1 MPKGEAKDEAKDEA
15 RGDIL
20 VNDADEAYSIILDAI
35 VTQKLAPSQK
45 VSENIISDSFG
56 ISRTIAR
63 NLIERL
69 LAKHFLV
76 SVSPR
81 VTQVT
86 PLTLM
91 EIKQNFALRKM
102 ILPNVISLAAPSA
115 DYDSLHALNDKIQ
128 AMLPI
133 KDDQSALAV
142 LKANRQLN
150 LELCSFVGYP
160 MMYDWVKQLEDMTMR
175 IYWLYIKIQKSFPY
189 SSDYQRASFE
199 IMKNGGSEKTQQA
212 IHDMLTQ
219 TEDRILNAIFGHEQ
233 FYTQDLKV

>member
-1 MPKGEAKDEAKDEA
+1 MPSDNV
-15 RGDIL
+15 IT
-20 VNDADEAYSIILDAI
+20 NDADEAYSIILDAI

-45 VSENIISDSFG
+45 VSENILSDRFG

-63 NLIERL
+63 SLIERL
-69 LAKHFLV
+69 IAKHFLV
-76 SVSPR
+76 SISPR

-86 PLTLM
+86 PLTLI

-102 ILPNVISLAAPSA
+102 ILPNVIALAAPSA
-115 DYDSLHALNDKIQ
+115 DYESLHALNNQIK

-133 KDDQSALAV
+133 EGDQSALAV

-150 LELCSFVGYP
+150 LQLCSFAGYP

-175 IYWLYIKIQKSFPY
+175 IYWLYIKIEKSFPY
-189 SSDYQRASFE
+189 SSEYQRASLD
-199 IMKNGGSEKTQQA
+199 IMKNGGSTKTQQA

-219 TEDRILNAIFGHEQ
+219 TEDRILSAIFGHEQ
-233 FYTQDLKV
+233 FYTQDLRV